1 MKTNTTLSRSPT
13 DTALEMAT
21 DRLRAS
27 LSAYE
32 GQWDTNMRGSGSAN
46 SGVKLARKGRTLLVK
61 VGA

>member
-21 DRLRAS
+21 ERLRAS
-27 LSAYE
+27 LAAYT

-46 SGVKLARKGRTLLVK
+46 SGISFARKGKTLLVK